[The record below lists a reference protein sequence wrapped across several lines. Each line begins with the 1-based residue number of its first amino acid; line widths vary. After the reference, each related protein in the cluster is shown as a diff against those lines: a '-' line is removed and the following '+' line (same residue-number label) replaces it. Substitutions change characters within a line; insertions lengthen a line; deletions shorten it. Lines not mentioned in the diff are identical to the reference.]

1 MDGMDRRS
9 NRVQQAMINRESIA
23 FSVGRR
29 GGAHRDCLAV
39 QRGALAVERRSTM
52 SVTVVDANS
61 MNVGLRRE
69 ESLYLLRKAVGNGF
83 GDVVAGALEWF
94 GYRPRL
100 TKWHAI
106 LILAD
111 KGLRVARKAIAVR
124 E

>member
-1 MDGMDRRS
+1 
-9 NRVQQAMINRESIA
+9 MINRESIA

-83 GDVVAGALEWF
+83 GDVVAGASEWF